1 MDASGSLTTQM
12 FSAIKLTVA
21 NTIANMKLSNND
33 VRVRGIVTFDDN
45 VQEVA
50 EDINDKVLLR
60 ELILGAVH
68 TKGMTKIDLAIT
80 RLTEYLLSGLLQFVY
95 FIDIIKDSACFIVF
109 MNCGGFLWSCSQ
121 MVFFFAITVMSLENR
136 FEFNTFVN
144 KGLSF
149 YVKKML

>member
-12 FSAIKLTVA
+12 FNAIKLTVA

-33 VRVRGIVTFDDN
+33 VRVRGIVMFDDT

-60 ELILGAVH
+60 ELIFGAVH

-80 RLTEYLLSGLLQFVY
+80 RLTEYLLLGLLHF
-95 FIDIIKDSACFIVF
+95 
-109 MNCGGFLWSCSQ
+109 
-121 MVFFFAITVMSLENR
+121 T
-136 FEFNTFVN
+136 
-144 KGLSF
+144 
-149 YVKKML
+149 